1 MTKAS
6 NNNYET
12 GHWNEKKTFKEIP
25 EKNRQKNSEENLSD
39 SEDIMDDMN
48 ENRSDSDSNE
58 IITIRDKLAYNDNP
72 FLGVSAKSNLI
83 NSANHLRCNATPFAN
98 QNKKSDE

>member
-1 MTKAS
+1 M

-25 EKNRQKNSEENLSD
+25 EKNRNKKSEENLSD
-39 SEDIMDDMN
+39 SEDIMDDDDMN

-58 IITIRDKLAYNDNP
+58 I
-72 FLGVSAKSNLI
+72 
-83 NSANHLRCNATPFAN
+83 
-98 QNKKSDE
+98 

>member
-6 NNNYET
+6 MNNNYET

-25 EKNRQKNSEENLSD
+25 EKNRNKKSEENLSD
-39 SEDIMDDMN
+39 SEDIMDDDDMN

-58 IITIRDKLAYNDNP
+58 I
-72 FLGVSAKSNLI
+72 
-83 NSANHLRCNATPFAN
+83 
-98 QNKKSDE
+98 